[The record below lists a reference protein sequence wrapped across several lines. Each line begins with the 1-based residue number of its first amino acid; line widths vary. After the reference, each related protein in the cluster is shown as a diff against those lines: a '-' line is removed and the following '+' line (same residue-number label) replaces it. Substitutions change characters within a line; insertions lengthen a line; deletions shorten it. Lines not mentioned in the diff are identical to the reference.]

1 MICNTSKDRNNKNLL
16 KDKLLF
22 NVKKKQ
28 YKIFQPRKFTQ
39 IIKILYLQEKLI
51 KSGLKKI

>member
-1 MICNTSKDRNNKNLL
+1 MICNTNKDRNNRNHL

-22 NVKKKQ
+22 NVRKKL
-28 YKIFQPRKFTQ
+28 YKVFQPRKFTQ

-51 KSGLKKI
+51 KNGLKKI